1 MVIDSDV
8 LSICSPNAV
17 VVATASDVEEPVAIA
32 DDEAGELV
40 AADELGLLATECESG
55 SFVLGSLL

>member
-1 MVIDSDV
+1 M
-8 LSICSPNAV
+8 LSICSPDAV